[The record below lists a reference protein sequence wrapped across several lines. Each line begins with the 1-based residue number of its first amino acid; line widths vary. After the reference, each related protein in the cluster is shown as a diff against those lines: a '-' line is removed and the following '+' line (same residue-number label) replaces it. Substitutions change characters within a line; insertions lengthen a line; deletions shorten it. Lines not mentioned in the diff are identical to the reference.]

1 METVLVVKRTEEGD
15 DVESPSLSDAATA
28 AVIIVGRKGQR
39 RHCDSR
45 SINGD
50 SLLKKRT
57 PCRKDGENSHL
68 KEGKREK

>member
-1 METVLVVKRTEEGD
+1 MVKRTEGG
-15 DVESPSLSDAATA
+15 DVESPSLSAAAA

-39 RHCDSR
+39 DIATAVQSME
-45 SINGD
+45 D